1 MIFSIKNAIIK
12 EKLESFSWVK
22 RLNNS
27 AQETQKIGNY
37 LLKRQDKKNG
47 FMLNVLKANKTILTV
62 DYGENGGVVS
72 NISATQEEIDAV
84 VHELNTCLPKK
95 SYVK

>member
-1 MIFSIKNAIIK
+1 MCELYQIMSRIIYDR
-12 EKLESFSWVK
+12 E
-22 RLNNS
+22 
-27 AQETQKIGNY
+27 ETQKIGNY

>member
-1 MIFSIKNAIIK
+1 MSRIIYDR
-12 EKLESFSWVK
+12 E
-22 RLNNS
+22 
-27 AQETQKIGNY
+27 ETQKIGNY

-95 SYVK
+95 SYIK

>member
-1 MIFSIKNAIIK
+1 MCELYQIMSRIIYDR
-12 EKLESFSWVK
+12 E
-22 RLNNS
+22 
-27 AQETQKIGNY
+27 ETQKIGNY

-47 FMLNVLKANKTILTV
+47 FTLNILKKNKTILTV

>member
-1 MIFSIKNAIIK
+1 MCKLYQIMSRIIYDR
-12 EKLESFSWVK
+12 E
-22 RLNNS
+22 
-27 AQETQKIGNY
+27 ETQKIGNY

-95 SYVK
+95 SYIK